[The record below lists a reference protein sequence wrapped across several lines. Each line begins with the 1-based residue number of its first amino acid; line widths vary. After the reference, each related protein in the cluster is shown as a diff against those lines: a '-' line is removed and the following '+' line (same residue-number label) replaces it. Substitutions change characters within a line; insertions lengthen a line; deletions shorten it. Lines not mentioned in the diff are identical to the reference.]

1 MSRETSKIHV
11 ALLNEVVARN
21 AGSPR
26 KVLALARGLNAT
38 RYKVSLILHKR
49 MSPDLELDLSGVN
62 VLSPRFRA
70 DIPAWLAE
78 LHFAREVLRE
88 VRRQRIDI
96 LHFHWLAGAHPA
108 LLAAKTA
115 GVAVVRTVR
124 AALQSQGTGIL
135 GRLWEKCTDA
145 WTVLSPDLIP
155 GLKAQTGA
163 PDRKITVIP
172 NGYDLARTA
181 TPSVPREKM
190 RERLGVRAQEFVW
203 LAVGRLAPQKDYPT
217 MLEAFSLAMR
227 QSSCL
232 RLLIA
237 GDGPLQGSLEKM
249 ICSMGLDGRVALLG
263 FCPDI
268 PSLLGAADA
277 FVIATLYEGMSGA
290 TVEAMIA
297 GLPVVGT
304 DAPGVSYPLD
314 YGKAGLLVPRKEPAK
329 MAEAIGRVTGDAAF
343 RQELAEKGRQR
354 AWTQWPEASM
364 VHRYEEL
371 YEHLIQRGREPRCGE
386 KGEH

>member
-1 MSRETSKIHV
+1 MSRETGKIHV
-11 ALLNEVVARN
+11 ALLNEVMARN

-26 KVLALARGLNAT
+26 KVLALARGLDT
-38 RYKVSLILHKR
+38 RRYEVSLILHKR
-49 MSPDLELDLSGVN
+49 ISPDLELDMNGVN
-62 VLSPRFRA
+62 VLSPRFRE
-70 DIPAWLAE
+70 DIPTWLAE
-78 LHFAREVLRE
+78 LHFAREVLQE
-88 VRRQRIDI
+88 VRRQRINI

-115 GVAVVRTVR
+115 GVTVVRTVR

-135 GRLWEKCTDA
+135 ARLWDKCTDA

-155 GLKAQTGA
+155 SLKAQTGA
-163 PDRKITVIP
+163 PDRKITVTP

-181 TPSVPREKM
+181 TPTVPREKM
-190 RERLGVRAQEFVW
+190 RERLRVGSQEFVW

-217 MLEAFSLAMR
+217 MLEAFSLAMK

-237 GDGPLQGSLEKM
+237 GDGPLQESLEKM
-249 ICSMGLDGRVALLG
+249 IRSMGLDERVALLG
-263 FCPDI
+263 FCTDV

-290 TVEAMIA
+290 TAEAMIA
-297 GLPVVGT
+297 GVPVVGT

-314 YGKAGLLVPRKEPAK
+314 YGKAGILVPCKEPAK
-329 MAEAIGRVTGDAAF
+329 MAEAIVRVTRNAAF
-343 RQELAEKGRQR
+343 RRELAEKGRRR

-364 VHRYEEL
+364 VRRYEEL
-371 YEHLIQRGREPRCGE
+371 YERLIQRRREPRCGE
-386 KGEH
+386 TGAH